1 MPVSCAMAEVPPS
14 CSKISG
20 IVAIQHDYVNRSAH
34 ASDFTMSVGDYPLRK
49 SHDVRMVTHD
59 ELLAT
64 MRDWVSQGK
73 TRPKDLGDVLG
84 LPSSRVS
91 EMLGGRRRIQQHEMP
106 KLVEFFGL
114 GGQSSNV
121 RKIKRIG
128 QVPAGDLREAVAQ
141 STDEI
146 EVSADLPS
154 GVFALEVDGE
164 SMNLVAPLGCDVI
177 VDPNDKSLFA
187 GDFYVVGDGR
197 GGFTFKLFSQD
208 PARLIPLSDDPSHTT
223 IMLGAEPIEIIGR
236 VVSVQ
241 LGAGVLRRLGRNL
254 TSR

>member
-1 MPVSCAMAEVPPS
+1 
-14 CSKISG
+14 
-20 IVAIQHDYVNRSAH
+20 
-34 ASDFTMSVGDYPLRK
+34 MSVGDWGLRK
-49 SHDVRMVTHD
+49 SHDVGMVTH
-59 ELLAT
+59 EEILAT
-64 MRDWVSQGK
+64 MREWVAQGK
-73 TRPKDLGDVLG
+73 VRPKDIGEALG

-106 KLVEFFGL
+106 KLVELFGL
-114 GGQSSNV
+114 GGPSTNV

-187 GDFYVVGDGR
+187 DDFYVIGDGQ
-197 GGFTFKLFSQD
+197 GGFTFKLFSQN
-208 PARLIPLSDDPSHTT
+208 PARLVPLSDDPSHKT
-223 IMLGAEPIEIIGR
+223 IMLGSEPIDIIGR

-241 LGAGVLRRLGRNL
+241 LGAGILRRLGRKL
-254 TSR
+254 TNR

>member
-1 MPVSCAMAEVPPS
+1 
-14 CSKISG
+14 
-20 IVAIQHDYVNRSAH
+20 
-34 ASDFTMSVGDYPLRK
+34 
-49 SHDVRMVTHD
+49 MVTHD
-59 ELLAT
+59 EILAA
-64 MRDWVSQGK
+64 MRAWVEQGRA
-73 TRPKDLGDVLG
+73 RPKDFADLLGI
-84 LPSSRVS
+84 PSPRIS
-91 EMLGGRRRIQQHEMP
+91 ETLGGRRRIQQAEMP
-106 KLVEFFGL
+106 KLVEYLGL
-114 GGQSSNV
+114 GGPTSNV

-128 QVPAGDLREAVAQ
+128 AVPAGDLRDAVAQ

-146 EVSADLPS
+146 EVAADLPA

-177 VDPNDKSLFA
+177 VDPADKQLFA
-187 GDFYVVGDGR
+187 DDFYVIGDGQ

-208 PARLIPLSDDPSHTT
+208 PARLIPLSDDPSHKT
-223 IMLGAEPIEIIGR
+223 IMLGAEPIDIIGR